1 MPCSHGKL
9 TITADVNY
17 GLRLFC
23 KGYSQSWIQPHF
35 VDMSTKSPSVP
46 ILSAAIQLY
55 INQGSSV
62 TALECIGL
70 ALRTFR
76 YEVLSYQDTVS
87 AGTLSAGVLLC
98 KLNVSSDML
107 RPNLCP
113 IKRPHDD

>member
-1 MPCSHGKL
+1 
-9 TITADVNY
+9 
-17 GLRLFC
+17 
-23 KGYSQSWIQPHF
+23 
-35 VDMSTKSPSVP
+35 MSTQSPSVL

-62 TALECIGL
+62 PALECVDL

-76 YEVLSYQDTVS
+76 YEVVSYRDTVS

-98 KLNVSSDML
+98 KLNVSPEKL

-113 IKRPHDD
+113 IK